1 MSHPWF
7 ANPEAF
13 WLLALVPLL
22 GVLALYARRR
32 RRKALAHLGSSF
44 ALKPLMPPRGKVH
57 LLRGLCLVLGLVFL
71 VGGIAGPQ
79 WGLDWSQGTKP
90 GRDLVVVLDL
100 SRSMLAEQ
108 PSRQERAK
116 KALLDLSYTVQK
128 RGGHRLA
135 LVVFAAKAKV
145 VCPLTHDYEHFRYIL
160 KKQDAADLPLDL
172 RAGTRGATSGTRI
185 GEGIRLALEAHDPR
199 FKGFQDILL
208 ISDGD
213 DPAGDGEWGM
223 GAAEARQHKVPVHT
237 VGVGN
242 PDTPSSIPIPGGV
255 LRHEG
260 EVVQTR
266 LQEQPLEEIA
276 RRTGGVY
283 IPARTEHLPLG
294 KLFRDYIDARP
305 LREDTDDVL
314 AVYQQQYSLF
324 FASALGF
331 LTLST
336 LIGLRRVRPV
346 KARSLPA
353 AARPPE
359 SLVRRVTRE
368 IRAETVSPQAGEKVA

>member
-13 WLLALVPLL
+13 WLLTLLPVL
-22 GVLALYARRR
+22 GVLALHARRR
-32 RRKALAHLGSSF
+32 RRKALAQLGNSF
-44 ALKPLMPPRGKVH
+44 ALKTLMPPRGKAH
-57 LLRGLCLVLGLVFL
+57 LLRGLCLVFGLALL
-71 VGGIAGPQ
+71 VAGIAGPQ

-108 PSRQERAK
+108 PSRQERAR

-135 LVVFAAKAKV
+135 LVVFAGKAKV

-172 RAGTRGATSGTRI
+172 RPGARGSTSGTRI
-185 GEGIRLALEAHDPR
+185 GEGLRLALEGHDPR

-213 DPAGDGEWGM
+213 DPAGDGEWGI
-223 GAAEARQHKVPVHT
+223 GAAEARQQKVPVHT

-242 PDTPSSIPIPGGV
+242 PDVPSSIPVPGGV

-283 IPARTEHLPLG
+283 IPARTELLPLG
-294 KLFRDYIDARP
+294 KLFHDYIDTRP

-314 AVYQQQYSLF
+314 AVYQQQYPVF
-324 FASALGF
+324 FGPALGF
-331 LTLST
+331 LTLAT
-336 LIGLRRVRPV
+336 LLGLRRARPA
-346 KARSLPA
+346 KGRPLPA
-353 AARPPE
+353 AVRPPE
-359 SLVRRVTRE
+359 ALVRRVTSQ
-368 IRAETVSPQAGEKVA
+368 IDSAVPGPQAVEEVA